1 MVSRPSATARKRW
14 PRVYEVGDKGSRE
27 KDGRQ
32 ESYICRVK
40 INLSASDLGHCSP
53 PVEHGRE
60 EETAWKCKRTV
71 KIQMHMWRLR
81 HA

>member
-1 MVSRPSATARKRW
+1 MVSRLSATARKRW
-14 PRVYEVGDKGSRE
+14 PRAYEVGDKGSQE

-53 PVEHGRE
+53 RGTTKERE
-60 EETAWKCKRTV
+60 MGGKRKRRGNV
-71 KIQMHMWRLR
+71 NVP
-81 HA
+81 

>member
-1 MVSRPSATARKRW
+1 MVSRLSATARKRW
-14 PRVYEVGDKGSRE
+14 PRAYEVGDKGSRE

-53 PVEHGRE
+53 RGTTGERHGRE

-71 KIQMHMWRLR
+71 KVQMHM
-81 HA
+81 